1 MRLKS
6 TLLVLFA
13 VSSSPNALTLE
24 ESVTLSLDSSPSLL
38 ARYSRYESMVR
49 DRNAINGSFLP
60 QVNLYA
66 AAGYEGT
73 RYNNGNYID
82 SEDRTLE
89 RTEMGVRISQLLFD
103 GFKTS
108 ADVDRLSYEA
118 EAERLGLLAS
128 AENVALDTVRAY
140 VDVLHARE
148 LMKLTERNLNE
159 HQEIYRFILD
169 KKEKGLTSNSDL
181 AQVSSRVATTQ
192 SSLIAAQNNLSDAR
206 TRFVRLVG
214 RAPQNLVEPVYPQ
227 ELLPN
232 KLDEALKQA
241 VRLHPSIQSAM
252 KDLEAARHEVKREK
266 GDYYP
271 ELKLELSANKTD
283 NVDNIEGIN
292 EDAKVML
299 TVNYDLFNGFST
311 DSRVESSAWRV
322 EEARAIRANA
332 ELDANEGVRLAWD
345 AHTLLQQQMEYLKV
359 NVDAAKVTELGYI
372 QQFNVG
378 RRSLLDVLDA
388 KVETFVARR
397 NYTRTK
403 YDHLVA
409 TYRLFNSM
417 GILTYALRVE
427 YPENWKENNNG

>member
-1 MRLKS
+1 M
-6 TLLVLFA
+6 
-13 VSSSPNALTLE
+13 
-24 ESVTLSLDSSPSLL
+24 
-38 ARYSRYESMVR
+38 
-49 DRNAINGSFLP
+49 
-60 QVNLYA
+60 YA

-118 EAERLGLLAS
+118 EAERLDLLAS

-345 AHTLLQQQMEYLKV
+345 AHTLLQQQMEFLKV
-359 NVDAAKVTELGYI
+359 NVDAAKVIELGYI

>member
-1 MRLKS
+1 
-6 TLLVLFA
+6 
-13 VSSSPNALTLE
+13 
-24 ESVTLSLDSSPSLL
+24 SLL

-118 EAERLGLLAS
+118 EAERLDLLAS

-232 KLDEALKQA
+232 KLDEAL
-241 VRLHPSIQSAM
+241 
-252 KDLEAARHEVKREK
+252 
-266 GDYYP
+266 
-271 ELKLELSANKTD
+271 
-283 NVDNIEGIN
+283 
-292 EDAKVML
+292 
-299 TVNYDLFNGFST
+299 
-311 DSRVESSAWRV
+311 
-322 EEARAIRANA
+322 
-332 ELDANEGVRLAWD
+332 
-345 AHTLLQQQMEYLKV
+345 
-359 NVDAAKVTELGYI
+359 
-372 QQFNVG
+372 
-378 RRSLLDVLDA
+378 
-388 KVETFVARR
+388 
-397 NYTRTK
+397 
-403 YDHLVA
+403 
-409 TYRLFNSM
+409 
-417 GILTYALRVE
+417 
-427 YPENWKENNNG
+427 

>member
-1 MRLKS
+1 M
-6 TLLVLFA
+6 
-13 VSSSPNALTLE
+13 
-24 ESVTLSLDSSPSLL
+24 
-38 ARYSRYESMVR
+38 
-49 DRNAINGSFLP
+49 
-60 QVNLYA
+60 
-66 AAGYEGT
+66 
-73 RYNNGNYID
+73 
-82 SEDRTLE
+82 
-89 RTEMGVRISQLLFD
+89 
-103 GFKTS
+103 
-108 ADVDRLSYEA
+108 
-118 EAERLGLLAS
+118 
-128 AENVALDTVRAY
+128 
-140 VDVLHARE
+140 
-148 LMKLTERNLNE
+148 
-159 HQEIYRFILD
+159 
-169 KKEKGLTSNSDL
+169 
-181 AQVSSRVATTQ
+181 
-192 SSLIAAQNNLSDAR
+192 IAAQNNLSDAR

>member
-1 MRLKS
+1 M
-6 TLLVLFA
+6 
-13 VSSSPNALTLE
+13 
-24 ESVTLSLDSSPSLL
+24 
-38 ARYSRYESMVR
+38 
-49 DRNAINGSFLP
+49 
-60 QVNLYA
+60 YA

-118 EAERLGLLAS
+118 EAERLDLLAS

-345 AHTLLQQQMEYLKV
+345 AHTLLQQQMEFLKV

>member
-60 QVNLYA
+60 LVNLYA

-148 LMKLTERNLNE
+148 LMKLTERNLSE

>member
-38 ARYSRYESMVR
+38 ARYSRYESTVR
-49 DRNAINGSFLP
+49 DRNTINGSFLP

-148 LMKLTERNLNE
+148 LMKLTERNLSE

-345 AHTLLQQQMEYLKV
+345 AHTLLQQQMEFLKV

>member
-148 LMKLTERNLNE
+148 LMKLTERNLSE

-345 AHTLLQQQMEYLKV
+345 AHTLLQQQMEFLKV
-359 NVDAAKVTELGYI
+359 NV
-372 QQFNVG
+372 
-378 RRSLLDVLDA
+378 
-388 KVETFVARR
+388 
-397 NYTRTK
+397 
-403 YDHLVA
+403 
-409 TYRLFNSM
+409 
-417 GILTYALRVE
+417 
-427 YPENWKENNNG
+427 